1 MEVESWLIKNL
12 RLDPNNARKHD
23 QRNLDA
29 IKASLDKF
37 GQRKPIV
44 ISKEGVILA
53 GNGTVTAAKE
63 LGWSTIDVTV
73 APADWDQA
81 TAKAYALADNRT
93 AELAEWD
100 TSVLASQL
108 MELQDQDWDTSQLG
122 FESSEKPTDADLE
135 DAFGNLGAEK
145 GEIETMSFILH
156 NAQADTVRAA
166 IEASKKLGDFGDT
179 GNTNSNGNAI
189 TRIAELWLG
198 SNVG

>member
-100 TSVLASQL
+100 TSVLARQL

-145 GEIETMSFILH
+145 GEMETMSFTLH

-198 SNVG
+198 SKVG